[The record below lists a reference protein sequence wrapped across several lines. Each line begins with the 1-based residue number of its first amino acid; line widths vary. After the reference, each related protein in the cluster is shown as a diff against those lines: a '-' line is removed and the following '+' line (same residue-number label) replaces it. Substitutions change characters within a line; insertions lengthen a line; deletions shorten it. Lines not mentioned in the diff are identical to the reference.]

1 MTFRILPYFIFLVR
15 KDMFIFADILT
26 RKDLTDCTPL
36 KKNAKTELLS
46 QREVILK
53 SFQKAN
59 LNGLFFYLRIC
70 K

>member
-15 KDMFIFADILT
+15 KDIFIFADILT

-46 QREVILK
+46 QREVI
-53 SFQKAN
+53 
-59 LNGLFFYLRIC
+59 
-70 K
+70 

>member
-15 KDMFIFADILT
+15 KDMFIFVYILT

-46 QREVILK
+46 QREVI
-53 SFQKAN
+53 
-59 LNGLFFYLRIC
+59 
-70 K
+70 